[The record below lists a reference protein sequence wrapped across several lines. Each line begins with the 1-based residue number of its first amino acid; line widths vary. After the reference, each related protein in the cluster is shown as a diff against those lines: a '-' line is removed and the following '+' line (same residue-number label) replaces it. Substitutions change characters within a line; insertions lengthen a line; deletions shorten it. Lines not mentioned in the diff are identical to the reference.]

1 MLYIQPTTNEMIQM
15 LRNDQYANWSYE
27 GAEALVNYLEELSD
41 DIGTDIEF
49 DLVAIRCQYSEYSSM
64 DELLEDYSSSD
75 KEEVLEH
82 IIAQGKGF
90 VIVEQ
95 F

>member
-1 MLYIQPTTNEMIQM
+1 MLYIQPSTNEMIQM

>member
-1 MLYIQPTTNEMIQM
+1 MLYIQPTTNELIHN
-15 LRNDQYANWSYE
+15 LLADEYANWSYE
-27 GAEALVNYLEELSD
+27 GAEALVNYLEDLSD

-49 DLVAIRCQYSEYSSM
+49 DLVAIRCQYREYSSM
-64 DELLEDYSSSD
+64 DELLAEYSSSD

-82 IIAQGKGF
+82 IIAQGENF
-90 VIVEQ
+90 VIVNQ